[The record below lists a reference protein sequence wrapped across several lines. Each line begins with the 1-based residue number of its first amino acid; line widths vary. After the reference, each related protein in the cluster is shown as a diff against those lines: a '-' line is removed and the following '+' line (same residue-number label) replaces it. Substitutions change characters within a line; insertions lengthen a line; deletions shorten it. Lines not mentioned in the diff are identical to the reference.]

1 MDKMARAVW
10 SVVILFANLMFCF
23 VCIISITSGT
33 EIPSKKT
40 NIDPNEGSRDNPSN
54 IHIQKLKEED
64 NDNEEKK
71 MYTQNSNLRRVR
83 RSFGRLRRVFN
94 SIFRRQKKVIPAANI
109 SPIPT
114 DGTPFPTDGPP
125 FPTDGSPLPTD
136 RPPLPADCLPI
147 KTVIPAPGLSKV
159 PKPDFLKQS
168 ACPGNI
174 LTRANNEQR
183 F

>member
-23 VCIISITSGT
+23 VCIISITSGR
-33 EIPSKKT
+33 EIASKKT
-40 NIDPNEGSRDNPSN
+40 HIDSNEGGRDNPSN

-71 MYTQNSNLRRVR
+71 MYTLNSNLRRVR

-94 SIFRRQKKVIPAANI
+94 SIFRRQNKVIPAANI

-114 DGTPFPTDGPP
+114 DGAR

-136 RPPLPADCLPI
+136 IPPLPTDCLPI

-174 LTRANNEQR
+174 LTRENNEQR
-183 F
+183 SF